1 MGVNHTDKL
10 CRKPISPQP
19 DIIDFR
25 STVHYLL
32 AVSACFREVA
42 MSRVEAKVDV
52 PKASWH
58 SLDDATVLARTNS
71 DLRGLTA
78 REAEVRL
85 HQYGPNCLPTIAP
98 PGICLIFLHQFLS
111 PLIYIL
117 IAAGVVSMAIGEWTD
132 AGFIFAV
139 ILLNAVLGTFQEWK
153 AERSAASLQQLLKT
167 SCSVKRDNHLF
178 DLPADDLVPGDIVHL
193 ESGSRVPADLRL
205 LDVRNLSIDESLLT
219 GESQAVDKQP
229 GKCREETPLSE
240 RFNMAFAGSTVTSG
254 RSLGVVVATAQ
265 LTEIGSI
272 ATAVATTA
280 LVKPPLVLRM
290 EQFARQVSYL
300 VVGFVVLLAVVAGAQ
315 GTPFN
320 EVFLLAVAL
329 AVSAIPEG
337 LPVAMTVALSI
348 ATTRMAKRN
357 VIVRRL
363 TAVEGLGS
371 CTCIASDKTGTL
383 TVNRQTV
390 RTLWLPDGTNYLVSG
405 EGYAGTGEIL
415 RSDGSQPV
423 DREKENLRELALAGV
438 LCNEASLRL
447 VLGEWLHQGD
457 AMDVALLALAHKL
470 GLDPEEETAKHA
482 VLGEIPFE
490 SEQRYAARFVHRGHS
505 RCIIKG
511 GVEQVMGFCTT
522 MSGQAGPLPVDI
534 LEIEGE
540 ALRMG
545 REGYRV
551 LAVAAGPL
559 PEQETSTLSSSDD
572 VPELM
577 LLGLIGFIDPL
588 RPEVK
593 DALALCHRAGVNVV
607 MVTGDHPATALGIA
621 RELGLANDETD
632 LITGQELT
640 KMTADGTG
648 WQEKLARTRV
658 FARVT
663 PLQKLVIVDA
673 LNQQGHFTAVTGDG
687 VNDAPA
693 LRKAHIGVAMGTGT
707 DVAKETA
714 SIIVADDNF
723 ASLVAGIEE
732 GRFAYDNIRKVVYL
746 LISTGG
752 AEIVLFSLAISSG
765 LPIPLGAVQ
774 LLWLNL
780 VTNGIQDVALAFEG
794 GEPGAM
800 SHPPR
805 APKEGLFNRLM
816 VSQTLISG
824 ITMGILAFA
833 TWYWLLARGVGVP
846 EARNFV
852 LLLMVLLENV
862 HVFNCRSE
870 RVSAFK
876 VPLKRNRLLIGG
888 VLFAQGIHI
897 LVMQWPFMQ
906 RVLGVAPVTLDVWL
920 SLLSLASLLLVVM
933 EIFKAVR
940 NRL

>member
-1 MGVNHTDKL
+1 
-10 CRKPISPQP
+10 
-19 DIIDFR
+19 
-25 STVHYLL
+25 
-32 AVSACFREVA
+32 
-42 MSRVEAKVDV
+42 MSRAEAKVEVTKV
-52 PKASWH
+52 PWH
-58 SLDDATVLARTNS
+58 ALDDSTVLARTNS
-71 DLRGLTA
+71 GLHGLTA
-78 REAEVRL
+78 REAEERL
-85 HQYGPNCLPTIAP
+85 HQYGPNCLPSNPP
-98 PGICLIFLHQFLS
+98 PGLGLIFLHQFLS

-117 IAAGVVSMAIGEWTD
+117 IAAGLVSMAIGEWTD

-167 SCSVKRDNHLF
+167 SCRVRRDNHLL
-178 DLPADDLVPGDIVHL
+178 DLLAEELVPGDLVLL

-205 LDVRNLSIDESLLT
+205 LEVRNLSIDESLLT
-219 GESQAVDKQP
+219 GESQAVDKQL
-229 GKCREETPLSE
+229 GTCAETTPLSE
-240 RFNMAFAGSTVTSG
+240 RLNMAFAGTTVTNG

-265 LTEIGSI
+265 LTEVGSI
-272 ATAVATTA
+272 AAAVATTT

-300 VVGFVVLLAVVAGAQ
+300 VVGFVVLLAIVAAAQ

-348 ATTRMAKRN
+348 ATTRMARRN
-357 VIVRRL
+357 VIVRKL

-390 RTLWLPDGTNYLVSG
+390 RTLWLPDGANYLVSG
-405 EGYAGTGEIL
+405 EGYAGTGEVL
-415 RSDGSQPV
+415 RSDGRQALGKEH
-423 DREKENLRELALAGV
+423 DRLRELALAGV

-470 GLDPEEETAKHA
+470 GLDPEVEAAQHA

-490 SEQRYAARFVHRGHS
+490 SEQRYAARFVHREHS
-505 RCIIKG
+505 QCIIKG
-511 GVEQVMGFCTT
+511 GVEQVLDFCTT
-522 MSGQAGPLPVDI
+522 MSGQAGPVPLDI
-534 LEIEGE
+534 LEVEGE
-540 ALRMG
+540 ALRLG

-551 LAVAAGPL
+551 LAVASGPL
-559 PEQETSTLSSSDD
+559 PEQGKASLSCSDD

-593 DALALCHRAGVNVV
+593 DALGICRRAGVRVV

-621 RELGLANDETD
+621 RELGLAKDETD
-632 LITGQELT
+632 LVTGQELT
-640 KMTADGTG
+640 KITAGGADWHERLGRTG
-648 WQEKLARTRV
+648 V

-752 AEIVLFSLAISSG
+752 AEIVLFSLALCSG

-805 APKEGLFNRLM
+805 PPREGLFNRLM
-816 VSQTLISG
+816 VSQTLLSG
-824 ITMGILAFA
+824 VTMGLLAFS
-833 TWYWLLARGVGVP
+833 TWAWLLAQGVGVP

-862 HVFNCRSE
+862 QVFNCRSE
-870 RVSAFK
+870 RVSAFRM
-876 VPLKRNRLLIGG
+876 PLKRNPLLIGG
-888 VLFAQGIHI
+888 VFFAQGIHI

-906 RVLGVAPVTLDVWL
+906 RVLGVAPVTLGVWL
-920 SLLSLASLLLVVM
+920 SLFSLAGLLLVVM
-933 EIFKAVR
+933 EVFKAVQ
-940 NRL
+940 NRLKQRTLSPKESFKHHVK

>member
-1 MGVNHTDKL
+1 
-10 CRKPISPQP
+10 
-19 DIIDFR
+19 
-25 STVHYLL
+25 
-32 AVSACFREVA
+32 
-42 MSRVEAKVDV
+42 MSRTES
-52 PKASWH
+52 KAEPIKIPWH
-58 SLDDATVLARTNS
+58 SLDDSDVIARTES
-71 DLRGLTA
+71 RLQGLTA
-78 REAEVRL
+78 LEAEVRFR
-85 HQYGPNCLPTIAP
+85 QYGPNRLPSKPP
-98 PGICLIFLHQFLS
+98 PGLALIFIHQFLS

-117 IAAGVVSMAIGEWTD
+117 IAAGVVSAAIGEWTD
-132 AGFIFAV
+132 ACFIFAV

-167 SCSVKRDNHLF
+167 SCRVKRDNHLF
-178 DLPADDLVPGDIVHL
+178 DLVADDLVPGDIVLL

-205 LDVRNLSIDESLLT
+205 LEARNLSVDESLLT
-219 GESQAVDKQP
+219 GESQAVDKQT
-229 GKCREETPLSE
+229 GTCAETTPLSE
-240 RFNMAFAGSTVTSG
+240 RSNLAFAGTTVTNG

-265 LTEIGSI
+265 MTEVGSI
-272 ATAVATTA
+272 AAAVATTA
-280 LVKPPLVLRM
+280 LVKPPLVIRM

-300 VVGFVVLLAVVAGAQ
+300 VVGCVVLLAIVAAGQ

-357 VIVRRL
+357 VIVRKL

-390 RTLWLPDGTNYLVSG
+390 RTLWLPDGSAYQVSG
-405 EGYAGTGEIL
+405 EGYAGAGEVL
-415 RSDGSQPV
+415 RSDGAELAV
-423 DREKENLRELALAGV
+423 KERDRLRELALAGV

-470 GLDPEEETAKHA
+470 GLDPEVEAAQHA

-490 SEQRYAARFVHRGHS
+490 SEQRYAARFVRGEQAL
-505 RCIIKG
+505 CIVKG
-511 GVEQVMGFCTT
+511 GVEQVLTFCTT
-522 MSGQAGPLPVDI
+522 MSGPDGPLPLDI
-534 LEIEGE
+534 LEVEDE
-540 ALRMG
+540 ALHLG
-545 REGYRV
+545 RGGYRV
-551 LAVAAGPL
+551 LAVATGSLMHQDEAPL
-559 PEQETSTLSSSDD
+559 ASSGDI
-572 VPELM
+572 PNLM
-577 LLGLIGFIDPL
+577 LLGLVGFIDPL

-593 DALALCHRAGVNVV
+593 DALATCRRAGVRVV

-621 RELGLANDETD
+621 RELGLAQDETEMLTGED
-632 LITGQELT
+632 LQKIIESGANWHERL
-640 KMTADGTG
+640 G
-648 WQEKLARTRV
+648 RTRL

-663 PLQKLVIVDA
+663 PLQKLTIVDA
-673 LNQQGHFTAVTGDG
+673 LNRQGHFTAVTGDG

-732 GRFAYDNIRKVVYL
+732 GRFAYNNIRKVVYL

-752 AEIVLFSLAISSG
+752 AEIVLFTLALCSG

-805 APKEGLFNRLM
+805 PPKEGLFNRLM
-816 VSQTLISG
+816 VSQTLLSG
-824 ITMGILAFA
+824 VTMGLLAFS
-833 TWYWLLARGVGVP
+833 TWAWLLAQGVEVS

-862 HVFNCRSE
+862 QVFNCRSE
-870 RVSAFK
+870 RVSAFQ
-876 VPLKRNRLLIGG
+876 VPLKRNPLLIGG
-888 VLFAQGIHI
+888 VLFAQSVHI

-906 RVLGVAPVTLDVWL
+906 RVLGVAPVTLGAWL
-920 SLLSLASLLLVVM
+920 SLFSLAGLLLVVM
-933 EIFKAVR
+933 EIFKYAR
-940 NRL
+940 NRTK

>member
-1 MGVNHTDKL
+1 VEAEPTKILWHCLD
-10 CRKPISPQP
+10 
-19 DIIDFR
+19 D
-25 STVHYLL
+25 STVITKTK
-32 AVSACFREVA
+32 
-42 MSRVEAKVDV
+42 SRLE
-52 PKASWH
+52 
-58 SLDDATVLARTNS
+58 
-71 DLRGLTA
+71 GLTA
-78 REAEVRL
+78 LEAEERL
-85 HQYGPNCLPTIAP
+85 RQYGPNCLPSKPP
-98 PGICLIFLHQFLS
+98 PGICVIFLHQFLS

-117 IAAGVVSMAIGEWTD
+117 IAAGVVSMVIGEWTD

-139 ILLNAVLGTFQEWK
+139 ILLNATLGTFQEWK

-167 SCSVKRDNHLF
+167 SCHVKRDNHLS
-178 DLPADDLVPGDIVHL
+178 DIIADELVPGDIVVL

-205 LDVRNLSIDESLLT
+205 LEVRNLSIDESLLT
-219 GESQAVDKQP
+219 GESQAVIKQV
-229 GKCREETPLSE
+229 GVCAEATPLSE
-240 RFNMAFAGSTVTSG
+240 RSNLAFAGTTVTNG
-254 RSLGVVVATAQ
+254 RSLGVVVTTAQ
-265 LTEIGSI
+265 MTEVGSI
-272 ATAVATTA
+272 AVAVATTA
-280 LVKPPLVLRM
+280 LAKPPLVIRM

-300 VVGFVVLLAVVAGAQ
+300 VVGFVVLLAIVAAGQ

-348 ATTRMAKRN
+348 ATTRMARRN
-357 VIVRRL
+357 VIVRKL

-390 RTLWLPDGTNYLVSG
+390 RSLWLPDGATYRVSG
-405 EGYAGTGEIL
+405 EGYAGAGEVL
-415 RSDGSQPV
+415 HDDGNEPLGEER
-423 DREKENLRELALAGV
+423 DRLRELALAGV

-470 GLDPEEETAKHA
+470 GLDPEEEANQHV

-490 SEQRYAARFVHRGHS
+490 SEQRYAARFVRGEQAK
-505 RCIIKG
+505 CIVKG
-511 GVEQVMGFCTT
+511 AVEQVLEFCTT
-522 MSGQAGPLPVDI
+522 MCGCNGPAPLDV
-534 LEIEGE
+534 LEVEGE

-545 REGYRV
+545 RDGYRV
-551 LAVAAGPL
+551 LAVATGPL
-559 PEQETSTLSSSDD
+559 SNPDDASLSRPGD
-572 VPELM
+572 VPPLM
-577 LLGLIGFIDPL
+577 LLGLVGFIDPL

-593 DALALCHRAGVNVV
+593 TALASCRRAGVRVV

-621 RELGLANDETD
+621 RELGLAEDETD
-632 LITGQELT
+632 LITG
-640 KMTADGTG
+640 ADL
-648 WQEKLARTRV
+648 EKISASGAAWHERLGRTRL

-663 PLQKLVIVDA
+663 PLQKLMIVDA
-673 LNQQGHFTAVTGDG
+673 LNKQGHFTAVTGDG

-723 ASLVAGIEE
+723 ASLVAGVEE

-752 AEIVLFSLAISSG
+752 AEIVLFTLALCSG
-765 LPIPLGAVQ
+765 LPLPLGAVQ

-800 SHPPR
+800 EHGPR
-805 APKEGLFNRLM
+805 PPKEGLFNRLM
-816 VSQTLISG
+816 VSQTLLSG
-824 ITMGILAFA
+824 AAMGVLAFS
-833 TWYWLLARGVGVP
+833 TWAWLLAQGTGVP

-870 RVSAFK
+870 RVSAFR
-876 VPLKRNRLLIGG
+876 VPLQRNPLLIGG
-888 VLFAQGIHI
+888 VLIAQGVHI
-897 LVMQWPFMQ
+897 LAMQWPFMQ
-906 RVLGVAPVTLDVWL
+906 GVLGVAPVTLSSWI
-920 SLLSLASLLLVVM
+920 SLLSLAMILLVVM
-933 EIFKAVR
+933 EAFKYFR
-940 NRL
+940 CRTR

>member
-1 MGVNHTDKL
+1 
-10 CRKPISPQP
+10 
-19 DIIDFR
+19 
-25 STVHYLL
+25 
-32 AVSACFREVA
+32 
-42 MSRVEAKVDV
+42 MSRAEAKVEV
-52 PKASWH
+52 TKTSWH
-58 SLDDATVLARTNS
+58 TLDDTTVLTRTNS
-71 DLRGLTA
+71 SLHGLTA
-78 REAEVRL
+78 REAEARL
-85 HQYGPNCLPTIAP
+85 HQYGPNCLPSKPP
-98 PGICLIFLHQFLS
+98 PGLGLIFLHQFLS

-117 IAAGVVSMAIGEWTD
+117 IAAGLLSMAIGEWTD

-139 ILLNAVLGTFQEWK
+139 ILLNALLGTFQEWK

-167 SCSVKRDNHLF
+167 SCRVRRDNHLL
-178 DLPADDLVPGDIVHL
+178 DLLAEELVPGDVVLL

-205 LDVRNLSIDESLLT
+205 LEVRNLSIDESLLT

-229 GKCREETPLSE
+229 GKCAEETPLSE
-240 RFNMAFAGSTVTSG
+240 RLNMAFAGTTVTSG

-265 LTEIGSI
+265 TTEVGSI
-272 ATAVATTA
+272 AVAVATTT

-300 VVGFVVLLAVVAGAQ
+300 VVGFVALLAIIAAAQ

-348 ATTRMAKRN
+348 ATTRMARRN
-357 VIVRRL
+357 VIVRKL

-405 EGYAGTGEIL
+405 EGYAGTGEVL
-415 RSDGSQPV
+415 RSDGTQAV
-423 DREKENLRELALAGV
+423 GKEHDRLRELALAGV

-470 GLDPEEETAKHA
+470 DLDPEVEAAQHA

-490 SEQRYAARFVHRGHS
+490 SEQRYAARFVHREHAQ
-505 RCIIKG
+505 CIIKG
-511 GVEQVMGFCTT
+511 GVEQVLDFCTT
-522 MSGQAGPLPVDI
+522 MSGQTGPLPLDI
-534 LEIEGE
+534 LEVEGE
-540 ALRMG
+540 ALRLG

-559 PEQETSTLSSSDD
+559 PGNQNTSLSCSDD
-572 VPELM
+572 VPELR

-593 DALALCHRAGVNVV
+593 DALGLCRRAGVRVV

-621 RELGLANDETD
+621 RELGLAKDETD
-632 LITGQELT
+632 LVTGQELT
-640 KMTADGTG
+640 KITVGGAG
-648 WQEKLARTRV
+648 WHEKLGRTRV

-663 PLQKLVIVDA
+663 PLQKLMIVDA

-752 AEIVLFSLAISSG
+752 AEIVLFSLALCSG
-765 LPIPLGAVQ
+765 LPIP
-774 LLWLNL
+774 
-780 VTNGIQDVALAFEG
+780 F
-794 GEPGAM
+794 
-800 SHPPR
+800 HPPR
-805 APKEGLFNRLM
+805 PPKEGLFNRLM
-816 VSQTLISG
+816 VSQTLLSG
-824 ITMGILAFA
+824 VTMGLLAFS
-833 TWYWLLARGVGVP
+833 TWAWLLAQGVGVP

-870 RVSAFK
+870 RVSAFRM
-876 VPLKRNRLLIGG
+876 PLRRNRLLIGG
-888 VLFAQGIHI
+888 VFFAQGIHI

-906 RVLGVAPVTLDVWL
+906 RVLGVAPVTLDAWL
-920 SLLSLASLLLVVM
+920 TLFSLAGLLLVVM
-933 EIFKAVR
+933 ELFKAAR
-940 NRL
+940 NRVK